1 MFLRS
6 IIKCADNHDIVSM
19 DYSPHR
25 WVHVTGRVVDQAIKD
40 NLISVGGGR
49 LYANN
54 DIIML
59 VTHLNNAGNKIKDVL
74 CVISDRH
81 NDDHLDFSGPC
92 TINEDDLEKITLLL
106 RADSKKYPITQIL
119 DGFLGAAPVYDDQ
132 VAIPNKHSPSG
143 QTGWI
148 ISKDELQKLLDSIK
162 PNIPTPLPD
171 TVTIPATS
179 IATLTSDAKK
189 ASQKVAT
196 AQRAVQK
203 ALDKL
208 AEAKAN
214 EKMALEAVKSFGQ
227 LAS

>member
-19 DYSPHR
+19 AYNPNH
-25 WVHVTGRVVDQAIKD
+25 WVHVTGRVVNQAIKD
-40 NLISVGGGR
+40 NLVSVGGGR
-49 LYANN
+49 LYAND

-59 VTHLNNAGNKIKDVL
+59 VTHLNNAGNKVKDVL

-81 NDDHLDFSGPC
+81 NDSHLDFSGPC
-92 TINEDDLEKITLLL
+92 DVKDDDLEKIIPILH
-106 RADSKKYPITQIL
+106 ADPKKYPITQIL
-119 DGFLGAAPVYDDQ
+119 DGFIGAAPVYDDQ

-148 ISKDELQKLLDSIK
+148 ISKNELQELLDSLK
-162 PNIPTPLPD
+162 PNIPAPLPD
-171 TVTIPATS
+171 TTIIPAIS
-179 IATLTSDAKK
+179 IATLKSDAKK
-189 ASQKVAT
+189 ASRKVVT

-214 EKMALEAVKSFGQ
+214 EKMALEAVNSFEQ
-227 LAS
+227 FAS